1 MISAIRSGLAEY
13 WGDAWEDW
21 NEFWFTPVSP
31 ETLSAI
37 RVFAGAMLFYTHF
50 IWSFDL
56 WAFMGPNGWL
66 PLDFYGIERG
76 YRDPGLPSFAWSLFQ
91 HVRSPLLLWSI
102 HIVALITFFMLM
114 IGLFSRWVAVLAA
127 FFAIMYATRVT
138 PGAYFGLD
146 KINCMLAMYLMLG
159 PCGARYSV
167 DRLLRMRKGIVEV
180 PRSWSANLAL
190 RLIQIH
196 MCAIYLFAGLG
207 KLEGN
212 TWWTG
217 EAIWLSV
224 ANTGYQSLPST
235 WIGHFPWMMD
245 LLAHT
250 TIFFELF
257 YCVLIWPRFTRPWM
271 LFLAVGMHL
280 FIALCMGMIT
290 FGLAMLIGNL
300 AFVYP
305 STVRKVMD
313 PLARRMSLLVLGDK
327 AVQGKPDAPRAR
339 GDSA

>member
-1 MISAIRSGLAEY
+1 
-13 WGDAWEDW
+13 
-21 NEFWFTPVSP
+21 
-31 ETLSAI
+31 
-37 RVFAGAMLFYTHF
+37 
-50 IWSFDL
+50 
-56 WAFMGPNGWL
+56 
-66 PLDFYGIERG
+66 
-76 YRDPGLPSFAWSLFQ
+76 
-91 HVRSPLLLWSI
+91 
-102 HIVALITFFMLM
+102 
-114 IGLFSRWVAVLAA
+114 
-127 FFAIMYATRVT
+127 
-138 PGAYFGLD
+138 
-146 KINCMLAMYLMLG
+146 
-159 PCGARYSV
+159 
-167 DRLLRMRKGIVEV
+167 MRKGIAEV

-224 ANTGYQSLPST
+224 ANTGYQSFDST

-290 FGLAMLIGNL
+290 FGLVMLIGNL

-305 STVRKVMD
+305 STVRMVMD
-313 PLARRMSLLVLGDK
+313 PLARRMSLLILGDK
-327 AVQGKPDAPRAR
+327 AAG
-339 GDSA
+339 